1 MTPLH
6 HVGNAVRD
14 ALASLPLGLVRGLFL
29 ALPVIVLVWVLR
41 LPAEQTNLPGAER
54 CWDTNLKL
62 GAVVALV
69 VQTGISLVL

>member
-14 ALASLPLGLVRGLFL
+14 ILASLPLGLVRTLFL

-41 LPAEQTNLPGAER
+41 LPAEQTNLPGAQR
-54 CWDTNLKL
+54 RWDTNLKL
-62 GAVVALV
+62 GAAVALLI
-69 VQTGISLVL
+69 QIGIYLVL